1 MAAQTGL
8 GLVVLVR
15 GDEREQDREGRL
27 AELPVL
33 VSGVPPLLPPGP
45 QLVLPLYSGV
55 PPLLPP
61 GPQLV
66 LPLYKPPEPLLR
78 VQLSPARQHGD
89 GWRQHDGDR
98 VGVVGVGADL
108 GVLGGDLIDVEI
120 VVVVVSE

>member
-33 VSGVPPLLPPGP
+33 V
-45 QLVLPLYSGV
+45 SGV